1 MSQCDGGTSVI
12 RSRPLSTSRQ
22 KPSTSVDPGNNALT
36 PWTQQR
42 SADFD
47 QPLKWIVPGFS
58 PSAVQDRRTSA
69 SAVRDGLNPLR
80 DDMAAV
86 VLAAQL
92 PFFQATTNR
101 DPAAVF
107 QTNSRELVTMQRL
120 HFVFVLRASALLA
133 LNRET
138 EAFEEMC

>member
-1 MSQCDGGTSVI
+1 
-12 RSRPLSTSRQ
+12 
-22 KPSTSVDPGNNALT
+22 
-36 PWTQQR
+36 
-42 SADFD
+42 
-47 QPLKWIVPGFS
+47 
-58 PSAVQDRRTSA
+58 
-69 SAVRDGLNPLR
+69 
-80 DDMAAV
+80 MAAV